1 MHIPIL
7 IKNEIDWLI
16 YNFIWN
22 GNTDKV
28 CRNIF
33 MQKICN
39 GGYNMHDFNTVDKS
53 LKIMWMKYLLDE
65 NNNIWKGYIL
75 EVLGKENIN
84 ILFRSKYT
92 EYMVPS
98 FSKLPLFYKEV
109 FTHWKFVK
117 YKNNDNAQEI
127 KSQFVWYNSDV
138 FRKDDGPFYNK
149 SLFQAGL
156 WYIKDIF
163 DKEGKI
169 VSFEIWLKRGVTY
182 KHYLAWRK
190 VISLVE
196 MTVKKKIQELNNI
209 SDINIFTGIELS
221 GKRINLSKIKIKTL
235 KEYYAANSLH
245 LKKSTFTYKNIE
257 HYNSIFGQ
265 ITEKDWQNIFLLSHT
280 LPVENKIRDIQYKI
294 LFRFLTTSKLLYK
307 IKKINNPNCRWCL
320 FQVQTIEHLILE
332 CPYIKNFWIKLLEF
346 WNVCNNKYNIQY
358 SMKDILFGYNT
369 DDITMHKPLNTLIL
383 QAKAYIY
390 NCHLKEKSVNLPEF
404 FVHLK
409 YYVSIYILATKNTS
423 EYKIVQEIKKFVSKV

>member
-1 MHIPIL
+1 MGHETTEVEKANFEKLLLSLKQTLNAWKGRYLSLKGKVLIAKTLGLSKFLFLSKVMHILIL
-7 IKNEIDWLI
+7 IKNEIDRLI
-16 YNFIWN
+16 YNCIWN

-28 CRNIF
+28 RRNIF

-65 NNNIWKGYIL
+65 NNNMWKGYIL

-117 YKNNDNAQEI
+117 YKNNDNVQEI

-182 KHYLAWRK
+182 KHYLALRK

-196 MTVKKKIQELNNI
+196 MTVKKKIQELNDI
-209 SDINIFTGIELS
+209 SEINIFTGIELS
-221 GKRINLSKIKIKTL
+221 GKRISLSKIKIKTL
-235 KEYYAANSLH
+235 K
-245 LKKSTFTYKNIE
+245 K
-257 HYNSIFGQ
+257 
-265 ITEKDWQNIFLLSHT
+265 
-280 LPVENKIRDIQYKI
+280 R
-294 LFRFLTTSKLLYK
+294 
-307 IKKINNPNCRWCL
+307 
-320 FQVQTIEHLILE
+320 
-332 CPYIKNFWIKLLEF
+332 
-346 WNVCNNKYNIQY
+346 
-358 SMKDILFGYNT
+358 
-369 DDITMHKPLNTLIL
+369 
-383 QAKAYIY
+383 
-390 NCHLKEKSVNLPEF
+390 
-404 FVHLK
+404 VH
-409 YYVSIYILATKNTS
+409 SPTRI
-423 EYKIVQEIKKFVSKV
+423 